1 MTLQMIL
8 IGSGA
13 ALGICGYVVFKLKR
27 AHREI
32 EQLLKTNAQLQTQ
45 KVVAETQVKHFE
57 VRKKNEEN
65 SRNADRDTLIDGL
78 HKSGDLRAGFSL
90 ISASRQ
96 DTTETLRQIKVH
108 NDTYRTICQRGENGS
123 AH

>member
-1 MTLQMIL
+1 MNIQIIL
-8 IGSGA
+8 AVFGI
-13 ALGICGYVVFKLKR
+13 LGLLGVYVVFKLKR

-65 SRNADRDTLIDGL
+65 SRNADRDTLINEL
-78 HKSGDLRAGFSL
+78 HKSGDLR
-90 ISASRQ
+90 
-96 DTTETLRQIKVH
+96 D
-108 NDTYRTICQRGENGS
+108 
-123 AH
+123 

>member
-8 IGSGA
+8 IGSGT
-13 ALGICGYVVFKLKR
+13 ALAICGYVVFKLNR

-65 SRNADRDTLIDGL
+65 SRNADRNTLINEL
-78 HKSGDLRAGFSL
+78 HKSGDLR
-90 ISASRQ
+90 
-96 DTTETLRQIKVH
+96 D
-108 NDTYRTICQRGENGS
+108 
-123 AH
+123 

>member
-65 SRNADRDTLIDGL
+65 TRITSRDDVINRLQQ
-78 HKSGDLRAGFSL
+78 SGDLR
-90 ISASRQ
+90 
-96 DTTETLRQIKVH
+96 D
-108 NDTYRTICQRGENGS
+108 
-123 AH
+123 

>member
-8 IGSGA
+8 IGTGT
-13 ALGICGYVVFKLKR
+13 ALGICGYMVFKLKR

-32 EQLLKTNAQLQTQ
+32 EQLLNTNAQLQTQ

-65 SRNADRDTLIDGL
+65 SRNADRDTLINEL
-78 HKSGDLRAGFSL
+78 HKSGDLR
-90 ISASRQ
+90 
-96 DTTETLRQIKVH
+96 D
-108 NDTYRTICQRGENGS
+108 
-123 AH
+123 

>member
-8 IGSGA
+8 IGSGT
-13 ALGICGYVVFKLKR
+13 ALAICGYVVFKLKR

-65 SRNADRDTLIDGL
+65 SRNADRNTLINEL
-78 HKSGDLRAGFSL
+78 HKSGDLR
-90 ISASRQ
+90 
-96 DTTETLRQIKVH
+96 D
-108 NDTYRTICQRGENGS
+108 
-123 AH
+123 

>member
-13 ALGICGYVVFKLKR
+13 ALGICSYVVFKLKR

-65 SRNADRDTLIDGL
+65 SRNADRDTLINEL
-78 HKSGDLRAGFSL
+78 HKSGDLR
-90 ISASRQ
+90 
-96 DTTETLRQIKVH
+96 D
-108 NDTYRTICQRGENGS
+108 
-123 AH
+123 

>member
-1 MTLQMIL
+1 MIL
-8 IGSGA
+8 IGSGT
-13 ALGICGYVVFKLKR
+13 ALAICGYVVFKLKR

-78 HKSGDLRAGFSL
+78 HKSGDLR
-90 ISASRQ
+90 
-96 DTTETLRQIKVH
+96 D
-108 NDTYRTICQRGENGS
+108 
-123 AH
+123 

>member
-13 ALGICGYVVFKLKR
+13 ALGICGYVVFKIKR

-45 KVVAETQVKHFE
+45 KAVAETQVKHYE
-57 VRKKNEEN
+57 TRKQHEEN
-65 SRNADRDTLIDGL
+65 SRNADRGTLINEL
-78 HKSGDLRAGFSL
+78 HKSGDLR
-90 ISASRQ
+90 
-96 DTTETLRQIKVH
+96 D
-108 NDTYRTICQRGENGS
+108 
-123 AH
+123 

>member
-45 KVVAETQVKHFE
+45 KVVAETQVKHYE
-57 VRKKNEEN
+57 TRKQHEEN
-65 SRNADRDTLIDGL
+65 SRNADRDTLINEL
-78 HKSGDLRAGFSL
+78 HKSGDLR
-90 ISASRQ
+90 
-96 DTTETLRQIKVH
+96 D
-108 NDTYRTICQRGENGS
+108 
-123 AH
+123 

>member
-57 VRKKNEEN
+57 TRKKNEEN
-65 SRNADRDTLIDGL
+65 NRTSDRNGLIDRL
-78 HKSGDLRAGFSL
+78 QQQGDLR
-90 ISASRQ
+90 
-96 DTTETLRQIKVH
+96 D
-108 NDTYRTICQRGENGS
+108 
-123 AH
+123 

>member
-8 IGSGA
+8 IGSGT
-13 ALGICGYVVFKLKR
+13 ALAICGYVVFKLKR

-57 VRKKNEEN
+57 VRKKNEES
-65 SRNADRDTLIDGL
+65 SRNTDRDTLIDGL
-78 HKSGDLRAGFSL
+78 HKSGDLR
-90 ISASRQ
+90 
-96 DTTETLRQIKVH
+96 D
-108 NDTYRTICQRGENGS
+108 
-123 AH
+123 